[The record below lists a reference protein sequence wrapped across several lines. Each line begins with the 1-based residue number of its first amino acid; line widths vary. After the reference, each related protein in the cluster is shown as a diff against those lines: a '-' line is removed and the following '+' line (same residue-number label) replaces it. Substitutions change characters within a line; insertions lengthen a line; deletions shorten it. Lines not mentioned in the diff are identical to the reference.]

1 MCECVCVCLLLH
13 YNTHN
18 TQQHATRTTYYRD
31 GIVSSLLSSLTLSNS
46 RLKILP
52 FLNLSISQSLTRFGC
67 FFSSSESINPDTV
80 RNPMPLR
87 RSLMLWR

>member
-31 GIVSSLLSSLTLSNS
+31 GIVRSLLSSLTLSNS
-46 RLKILP
+46 QS
-52 FLNLSISQSLTRFGC
+52 LNLSISHQ
-67 FFSSSESINPDTV
+67 V
-80 RNPMPLR
+80 RVFL
-87 RSLMLWR
+87 LV

>member
-31 GIVSSLLSSLTLSNS
+31 GIVRSLLSSLTSPLSLS
-46 RLKILP
+46 QTH
-52 FLNLSISQSLTRFGC
+52 NLSISQSLTRFGC